1 MTFYHIF
8 VENIDNQN
16 IYDFI
21 FSSYAAHYITQKSYD
36 LNKDLC
42 IRLDLSGGNAK
53 GSTNERCAR
62 APKQDDSMLCT
73 DSDDK
78 VSGSWCDNTGS

>member
-42 IRLDLSGGNAK
+42 IRLDHSGSNA
-53 GSTNERCAR
+53 

-78 VSGSWCDNTGS
+78 VSGV